1 MSYAAI
7 NIESWSKTK
16 INGRSGIVHNAAIA
30 CPQTVVVQAVPDF
43 DLSIGN
49 NFSHCIRE
57 IMQGGSDSARNIIR
71 IIRRPWMQHR
81 LDYRLRDVVDINHI
95 ISLIAAAW
103 YFDRLSSEWTFD
115 QLTE

>member
-1 MSYAAI
+1 
-7 NIESWSKTK
+7 
-16 INGRSGIVHNAAIA
+16 
-30 CPQTVVVQAVPDF
+30 
-43 DLSIGN
+43 
-49 NFSHCIRE
+49 
-57 IMQGGSDSARNIIR
+57 
-71 IIRRPWMQHR
+71 MQHR